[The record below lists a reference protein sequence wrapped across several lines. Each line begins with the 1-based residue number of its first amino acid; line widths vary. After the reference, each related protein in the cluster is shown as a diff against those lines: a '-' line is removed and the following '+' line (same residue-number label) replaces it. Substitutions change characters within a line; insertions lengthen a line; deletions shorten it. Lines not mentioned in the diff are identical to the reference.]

1 MTRARCTPPIDR
13 CESGRRGFTLI
24 ELVLVLVIIGT
35 IAGLALPAY
44 SGAVARYRL
53 QSAVHQLGVDIDR
66 AAVHARATM
75 TAVTVTFDPA
85 THKVTFTN
93 LPSSTNA
100 AADHVLDLQAHPMG
114 ATIVSANFSGFE
126 DYTISAYGLPSRGG
140 TVVLGGAGTT
150 RTLDINRSTGAASLL
165 P

>member
-1 MTRARCTPPIDR
+1 MTRARCTPAIDR
-13 CESGRRGFTLI
+13 CGSGRSGFTLI
-24 ELVLVLVIIGT
+24 ELVVVLVIIGT

-44 SGAVARYRL
+44 GSAVARYRL
-53 QSAVHQLGVDIDR
+53 QSAVHQLTIDLDR

-85 THKVTFTN
+85 THNVTFTN
-93 LPSSTNA
+93 LPSRKDA
-100 AADHVLDLQAHPMG
+100 AVDHVLDLQEHPLG

-150 RTLDINRSTGAASLL
+150 RTLDINGSTGAASLL